1 MTMTIA
7 DVSSSG
13 EDGRVG
19 SSTGG
24 GPRVGRPKRRAFTAA
39 YKRRIVEEYDRLPSG
54 ERGAMLRREGLYHSH
69 VQKWRE
75 AREQGA
81 LNALSEKP
89 AGRPPARDTSEAEN
103 ERLRKENARLAGEL
117 AKTRAALD
125 IMGKARELLELLSE
139 SSDSEQKSTE

>member
-1 MTMTIA
+1 MTIA

-24 GPRVGRPKRRAFTAA
+24 GPRAGRPKRRAFTAA
-39 YKRRIVEEYDRLPSG
+39 YKRKIVEEYDRLSSG

-89 AGRPPARDTSEAEN
+89 AGWPAGEVAEN
-103 ERLRKENARLAGEL
+103 ERLRKENERLAGEL

-139 SSDSEQKSTE
+139 SSDSDTKSTE

>member
-1 MTMTIA
+1 MTIA

-24 GPRVGRPKRRAFTAA
+24 GPRAGRPKRRAFTAA

-54 ERGAMLRREGLYHSH
+54 EHGAMLRREGLYHSH

-75 AREQGA
+75 ARDQGA

-89 AGRPPARDTSEAEN
+89 AGRPPAREASEAEN

-139 SSDSEQKSTE
+139 SSDSDTKSTE

>member
-1 MTMTIA
+1 MTIA

-13 EDGRVG
+13 EDGRVS

-24 GPRVGRPKRRAFTAA
+24 GPRAGRAKRRSFTVA
-39 YKRRIVEEYDRLPSG
+39 YKRRIVEEYDRLSPG

-75 AREQGA
+75 ARDQGA
-81 LNALSEKP
+81 LNTLSEKP
-89 AGRPPARDTSEAEN
+89 AGRAPARDTSVAET
-103 ERLRKENARLAGEL
+103 ERLRKENERLASEL